1 MNLPKFT
8 YSHKTGDDLVFCS
21 DKGRLASKLAMN
33 PQNNNVFFFDGKEY
47 VFYQAKRK
55 DGMLELM
62 VQYSM
67 LEPDFHTIPD
77 PFALVMFEGSPEGLF
92 DIIE

>member
-1 MNLPKFT
+1 MFT
-8 YSHKTGDDLVFCS
+8 YSHKTNDDFVFTS
-21 DKGRLASKLAMN
+21 DKGRLVTN
-33 PQNNNVFFFDGKEY
+33 TQNNNICFIDGKEY
-47 VFYQAKRK
+47 VYYQAKRK

-67 LEPDFHTIPD
+67 LEPDFNTVPD
-77 PFALVMFEGSPEGLF
+77 PFSLIMLKDSPNIF

>member
-1 MNLPKFT
+1 MNLPNMFT
-8 YSHKTGDDLVFCS
+8 YSHKTGDDFVFGS
-21 DKGRLASKLAMN
+21 DKGKLAMN
-33 PQNNNVFFFDGKEY
+33 PQNNNVFFFAGKEY

-67 LEPDFHTIPD
+67 LEPDFDTIPD